1 MPAAPVAKD
10 QCVGAMVQWPVL
22 TDGRLRK
29 RGTYPPILPHRHGH
43 RWDTR
48 RVPTFLR

>member
-10 QCVGAMVQWPVL
+10 QFVGAMVQWPVL

-29 RGTYPPILPHRHGH
+29 RATHTLILPHRHGH
-43 RWDTR
+43 RWVTP
-48 RVPTFLR
+48 RVPIFLR